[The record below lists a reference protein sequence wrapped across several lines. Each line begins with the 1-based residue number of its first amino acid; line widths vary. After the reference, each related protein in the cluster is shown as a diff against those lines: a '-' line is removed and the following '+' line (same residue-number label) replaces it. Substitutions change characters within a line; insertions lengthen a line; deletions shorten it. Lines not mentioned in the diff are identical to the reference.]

1 MKKMNQNEII
11 EFLAESNSMEKNPSQ
26 LDLLQM
32 LNEAPR
38 SPRTPSY
45 SDAPKMSFFNRGI
58 ELARKALPK
67 TMSLVDSTK
76 DVIDTVR
83 GIPQSKRTRIGGGSN
98 VNQSSTSSNNSK
110 MPTQSELGV
119 MMSALQRSN
128 FRIAP
133 NTSARYVGK
142 SQTGQPLYAFET
154 LNGNQTVIKVLQPD
168 GKIVQ

>member
-11 EFLAESNSMEKNPSQ
+11 ELLTESTSIEKDPSQ
-26 LDLLQM
+26 LNLLQM
-32 LNEAPR
+32 LNEAN
-38 SPRTPSY
+38 
-45 SDAPKMSFFNRGI
+45 KMSFFDRGI
-58 ELARKALPK
+58 ALARKALPD
-67 TMSLVDSTK
+67 TMNLVDNTK

-83 GIPQSKRTRIGGGSN
+83 GIPQSQRTRVGSGSGSMAT
-98 VNQSSTSSNNSK
+98 QPSTPPNGSR

-119 MMSALQRSN
+119 MMSALQRNRFS
-128 FRIAP
+128 IAP

-154 LNGNQTVIKVLQPD
+154 LNGNQIIIKVLQPD

>member
-11 EFLAESNSMEKNPSQ
+11 ELLTESTSIEKDPSQ
-26 LDLLQM
+26 LNLLQM
-32 LNEAPR
+32 LNEAN
-38 SPRTPSY
+38 
-45 SDAPKMSFFNRGI
+45 KMSFFDRGI
-58 ELARKALPK
+58 ALARKALPN
-67 TMSLVDSTK
+67 TMNLVDSTK

-83 GIPQSKRTRIGGGSN
+83 GIPQSQRTRVGSGSGSMAT
-98 VNQSSTSSNNSK
+98 QPSTPPNASR

-133 NTSARYVGK
+133 NTSARYAGK
-142 SQTGQPLYAFET
+142 SQTGRPLYAFET
-154 LNGNQTVIKVLQPD
+154 LNGNQTIIKVLQPD

>member
-11 EFLAESNSMEKNPSQ
+11 ELLTESTSIEKDPSQ
-26 LDLLQM
+26 LNLLQM
-32 LNEAPR
+32 LNEAN
-38 SPRTPSY
+38 
-45 SDAPKMSFFNRGI
+45 KMSFFDRGI
-58 ELARKALPK
+58 ALARKALPN
-67 TMSLVDSTK
+67 TMNLVDSTK

-83 GIPQSKRTRIGGGSN
+83 GIPQGERTRIGGGSMVRQAPTTPTN
-98 VNQSSTSSNNSK
+98 PK

-133 NTSARYVGK
+133 NTSARYAGK

-154 LNGNQTVIKVLQPD
+154 LNGNQTIIKVLQPD

>member
-11 EFLAESNSMEKNPSQ
+11 ELLTESTSIEKDPSQ
-26 LDLLQM
+26 LNLLQM
-32 LNEAPR
+32 LNEAN
-38 SPRTPSY
+38 
-45 SDAPKMSFFNRGI
+45 KMSFFDRGI
-58 ELARKALPK
+58 ALARKALPN
-67 TMSLVDSTK
+67 TMNLVDSTK

-83 GIPQSKRTRIGGGSN
+83 GIPQSQRTRVGGGSMAT
-98 VNQSSTSSNNSK
+98 QPSTPPNASR

-119 MMSALQRSN
+119 MMSALQRNRFS
-128 FRIAP
+128 IAP

-154 LNGNQTVIKVLQPD
+154 LNGNQTIIKVLQPD